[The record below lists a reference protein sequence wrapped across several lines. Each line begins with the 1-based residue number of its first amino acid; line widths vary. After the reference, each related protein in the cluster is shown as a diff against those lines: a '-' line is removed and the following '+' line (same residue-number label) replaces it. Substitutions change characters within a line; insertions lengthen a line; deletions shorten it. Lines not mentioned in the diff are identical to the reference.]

1 MSTHKYQAQAVDFQ
15 MLEAQ
20 DSQHANAVAIV
31 DDEPFADLEDFD
43 QVKTAVL
50 QTVRGRWF
58 LAEHARRERAD
69 ERTGLMTSIQRLERV
84 AQENLQALRY
94 SAIAEDVGRKLD
106 SVLRSLPPD
115 GAPSPEER
123 RRIEQRL
130 IEPRPFIAK

>member
-1 MSTHKYQAQAVDFQ
+1 MPTHNFQAQAADFQ
-15 MLEAQ
+15 MLEAEGAHPHELAL
-20 DSQHANAVAIV
+20 DHA
-31 DDEPFADLEDFD
+31 EPFANVEDFE

-50 QTVRGRWF
+50 QTARGRWF

-69 ERTGLMTSIQRLERV
+69 ERMDLMSSIRRLERV
-84 AQENLQALRY
+84 AQENLEALRF

-115 GAPSPEER
+115 GTVSPEER

-130 IEPRPFIAK
+130 IEPRPFIPR